1 MEAVQSEKVAD
12 KGREGVLLTGY
23 AGIRSRGLVS
33 PKASL
38 SKTAPEQSRHNSC
51 RDYARMPQSR
61 LQLLSKTGRF
71 CSKSNRQIPEVETTL
86 TSRKQR
92 SANCSNRQ
100 KIQFCKS
107 KNPSTVFATPSPK
120 LLSRGLAQ
128 GVLATSHLLALTK
141 EGPLATVL
149 SNREL
154 VVLETLQPAEN
165 KHRPTVLVENFE
177 PNDRPSFRAFVA
189 AAFRRAAFACHR
201 TIEAEDSA
209 QPEGRSK

>member
-71 CSKSNRQIPEVETTL
+71 CGKSNRQTPELETTL

-100 KIQFCKS
+100 QIQFCVS
-107 KNPSTVFATPSPK
+107 QNLPSTPAEPCAEPF
-120 LLSRGLAQ
+120 SRRLAHS
-128 GVLATSHLLALTK
+128 LFLK
-141 EGPLATVL
+141 RNPPI

-154 VVLETLQPAEN
+154 LVLEIPQPAEYQ
-165 KHRPTVLVENFE
+165 HRRTFLIENFE
-177 PNDRPSFRAFVA
+177 PNDSRSFRAFVA
-189 AAFRRAAFACHR
+189 AAFRRAAFACEPP
-201 TIEAEDSA
+201 IQAGESA
-209 QPEGRSK
+209 KPEG